1 MVYLFCTTLISVD
14 FAHCEIFCV
23 EVGFSG
29 KGEIRFCS
37 LLSLIQMFAYHF
49 YFFVGFHCIVC
60 IAY

>member
-29 KGEIRFCS
+29 KGEIRLFCS
-37 LLSLIQMFAYHF
+37 MLSF
-49 YFFVGFHCIVC
+49 YADV
-60 IAY
+60 